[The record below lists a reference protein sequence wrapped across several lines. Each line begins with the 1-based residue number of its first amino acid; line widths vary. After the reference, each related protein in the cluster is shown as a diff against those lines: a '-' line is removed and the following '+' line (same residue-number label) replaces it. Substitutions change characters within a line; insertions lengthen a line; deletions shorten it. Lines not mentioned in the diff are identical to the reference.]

1 MPKISKLSM
10 LGKLSFGSRIPPE
23 QTRQQRV
30 VEYKKIIHFSFFL
43 EERERAKK
51 TKTNDRVLKERMF
64 CLFLTDVDV

>member
-23 QTRQQRV
+23 QTRHQRV
-30 VEYKKIIHFSFFL
+30 VEYKKIIHFSTSVFYWK
-43 EERERAKK
+43 REGKED
-51 TKTNDRVLKERMF
+51 NDDRVLKERIL

>member
-43 EERERAKK
+43 EEREGKEDK
-51 TKTNDRVLKERMF
+51 DDRVLKERML
-64 CLFLTDVDV
+64 CLFLTDVHV